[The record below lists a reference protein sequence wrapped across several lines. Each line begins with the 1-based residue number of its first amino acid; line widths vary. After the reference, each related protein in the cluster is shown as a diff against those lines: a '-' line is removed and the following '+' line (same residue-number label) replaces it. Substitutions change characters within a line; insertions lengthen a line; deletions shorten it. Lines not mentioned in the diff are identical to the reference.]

1 MCDPP
6 KAKKPRLEGATFS
19 ELKEKLR
26 RKKKILIAIPRLQ
39 LLPAGLSASL
49 SINPKDDDR
58 IPIFLSD
65 VQNLL
70 MYSIAG
76 TSSPYVPERWCKV
89 EKFNR
94 ISHTVV
100 LIVEGLHL
108 NHYKANEKILHTLK
122 SCTDHKLELVTP
134 ATFNG
139 SIAEEIIAVPLTGAH
154 RKSLIKCYGS
164 LEAASDQ
171 AKDLIKLKPI
181 VYPAQ
186 KVESKNHFTDT
197 EDLPDSDKFSRTELI
212 LSPMQLIEEGYPIP
226 SKGGLAK
233 IYEDFE
239 FTKEE
244 YAEVNSRSPM
254 FGLDCAM
261 CKTTQCVLELT
272 RISIIDEHLNV
283 VYETLVKP
291 PHEII
296 DYLTE
301 YSGITEEMMEN
312 VTITLKDVQES
323 IKKILPADAI
333 LVGQS
338 LDSDLQ
344 ALKMMHPYVIDTS
357 VIFNMTGDR
366 YRKSKLEVLSQTFLN
381 ERIQDGKNG
390 HCFRQ
395 DSVAS
400 MKLIKLKLSNTPD
413 FGDLVLVPHSCQ
425 QILASSIFKQI
436 NKEEPKSAVIAGN
449 PLIMNEY
456 SRVLK
461 GSTLKM
467 TNDENF
473 QQDDLLRIV
482 VKDTNKDV
490 IKRYLEVITE
500 HALNLC
506 HIKLTKEE
514 LDEENIAKTLKSV
527 NKWVKKIWN
536 QVTNHGLVCVI
547 FSGTNDSENGG
558 CFLSIKKNTSN
569 DLIDKLESEFNKF
582 KSSQAPIPMTLID

>member
-6 KAKKPRLEGATFS
+6 KAKKPKLEGATFL

-122 SCTDHKLELVTP
+122 SCMDHKLELVTP

-139 SIAEEIIAVPLTGAH
+139 SIAGEIIAVPLTGAH

-164 LEAASDQ
+164 LEAA
-171 AKDLIKLKPI
+171 
-181 VYPAQ
+181 
-186 KVESKNHFTDT
+186 VESKNHSTDT

-233 IYEDFE
+233 MYDGFE

-254 FGLDCAM
+254 FGLDCEM
-261 CKTTQCVLELT
+261 CKTTQCILELT
-272 RISIIDEHLNV
+272 HISIIDEHLNV

-301 YSGITEEMMEN
+301 YSGITEDMMEN
-312 VTITLKDVQES
+312 VTTTLKGVQES

-357 VIFNMTGDR
+357 VIFNTTGDR

-381 ERIQDGKNG
+381 ERIQDSKNG

-395 DSVAS
+395 DSVTS
-400 MKLIKLKLSNTPD
+400 MKLVKLKLSNTPD
-413 FGDLVLVPHSCQ
+413 FGDLVLVPHSSQ
-425 QILASSIFKQI
+425 QILASSIFKQT

-449 PLIMNEY
+449 PLIISEY
-456 SRVLK
+456 SKVLK

-473 QQDDLLRIV
+473 QQDDLLRLV
-482 VKDTNKDV
+482 VKDTNKEV
-490 IKRYLEVITE
+490 IKRYLEVMTE
-500 HALNLC
+500 HALNFC
-506 HIKLTKEE
+506 HIRLTKEE
-514 LDEENIAKTLKSV
+514 LDEENIVKTLKSV

-547 FSGTNDSENGG
+547 FSGTNDPENGA